1 MGIPIFV
8 NVGFGTFAD
17 LRARIDHFS
26 NAWRDAQIPGEPDV
40 GIRVPVYTAS
50 DPERAREEP
59 RESMLA
65 FYQRQ
70 SNLMISRLGDEGV
83 TDPEGVRR
91 RAEALAQLTY
101 DEVLDS
107 RVVFGTPD
115 EVIDQFE
122 HLKEELGISM
132 VVADVNAGGRV
143 PPDQVLESMKLLGRE
158 VAPVLEKQVN

>member
-1 MGIPIFV
+1 M
-8 NVGFGTFAD
+8 
-17 LRARIDHFS
+17 
-26 NAWRDAQIPGEPDV
+26 PGATPKFRENPTW

-50 DPERAREEP
+50 DPDRAREEP

-83 TDPEGVRR
+83 TDPEGARR

-115 EVIDQFE
+115 EVIGQFE
-122 HLKEELGISM
+122 NLKEELAYPWWWPTSTP
-132 VVADVNAGGRV
+132 VAACCRTRSCS
-143 PPDQVLESMKLLGRE
+143 P
-158 VAPVLEKQVN
+158 